1 MLVNQHIGILSK
13 QEIIFSYLF
22 RYCIFM
28 GFSGG
33 SAGKESTCSEGDL
46 SSIPGLGRSPE
57 EGNGYPV
64 PYSGLENSM
73 DCIVHGSQRVGPNWA
88 TFTFTLYLY
97 INRFDVLNTTG
108 VIQGKNRLQ
117 NKWEKNIAVKG
128 KDQGALISDR
138 EKVQQTFLRSGEV

>member
-46 SSIPGLGRSPE
+46 SSIPGLGSGPE
-57 EGNGYPV
+57 CGTWRKGEG
-64 PYSGLENSM
+64 
-73 DCIVHGSQRVGPNWA
+73 
-88 TFTFTLYLY
+88 
-97 INRFDVLNTTG
+97 
-108 VIQGKNRLQ
+108 
-117 NKWEKNIAVKG
+117 
-128 KDQGALISDR
+128 R
-138 EKVQQTFLRSGEV
+138 EKVKKGKGEGHS